1 MKYALNRLD
10 LRGPQQ
16 FAASAKRAE
25 DLGWSM
31 GLIPCSPLLAQDP
44 YVSLAFAAIET
55 KTLALGTLLDTP
67 VLRHPAVLASS
78 IATVAKLAPGRVHM
92 GLGAGDTAVRLN
104 GLAPSTV
111 ASLEKAAAN
120 ARSLLGGESMDVG
133 ATRPAR
139 LRHADSDNR
148 VPVWIAAQGPKTLR
162 MAGRVADGVWI
173 RVGTHPDNL
182 RAAWQ
187 WVCDGAK
194 EAGRDPADIALGVI
208 FHTAVSEDP
217 DEALSIARA
226 LAAGYFEYSPFLFE
240 GAGFEW
246 NGPDI
251 HELQKQVWP
260 DFHHHPDMIAAGR
273 VVEFLSAEAASAFAL
288 QGNWA
293 QIAEQLEA
301 VFDLGLTVD
310 YVLPHP
316 VLAKGSSIDFL
327 STAPSKL
334 PCWQ

>member
-1 MKYALNRLD
+1 
-10 LRGPQQ
+10 
-16 FAASAKRAE
+16 
-25 DLGWSM
+25 M
-31 GLIPCSPLLAQDP
+31 GLIPCSPLLVQDP
-44 YVSLAFAAIET
+44 YVSLAFAAAET
-55 KTLALGTLLDTP
+55 QSIALGTLLDTP

-78 IATVAKLAPGRVHM
+78 IATVARLAPGRVHL

-111 ASLEKAAAN
+111 VSLERATTD
-120 ARSLLGGESMDVG
+120 ARALLNGEAMDVG

-139 LRHADSDNR
+139 LRHADSDPR

-187 WVCDGAK
+187 WVCDGAT
-194 EAGRDPADIALGVI
+194 EAGRDPSDIALGLI
-208 FHTAVSEDP
+208 FHTAVSDVP
-217 DEALSIARA
+217 DEALAIARA

-251 HELQKQVWP
+251 HNLQQQVWP
-260 DFHHHPDMIAAGR
+260 DFHHHPDMAAAGG
-273 VVEFLSAEAASAFAL
+273 VVDFLPAEVAGAFAL
-288 QGNWA
+288 QGSWS
-293 QIAEQLEA
+293 QIAGQIEG
-301 VFDLGLTVD
+301 VFDLGLPVD

-316 VLAKGSSIDFL
+316 VLAKGRAIDFL

-334 PCWQ
+334 PLWGIDKD

>member
-10 LRGPQQ
+10 LRAPQL
-16 FAASAKRAE
+16 FAASANRAE

-44 YVSLAFAAIET
+44 YVSLAFAATET
-55 KTLALGTLLDTP
+55 QTMQLGTLLDTP

-78 IATVAKLAPGRVHM
+78 IATVARLAPNRVHL

-104 GLAPSTV
+104 GLAPATV
-111 ASLEKAAAN
+111 ASLERASSA
-120 ARSLLGGESMDVG
+120 ARSLLRGESMDVG
-133 ATRPAR
+133 APKPAR
-139 LRHADSDNR
+139 LRHADGETV

-173 RVGTHPDNL
+173 RVGTHPANL
-182 RAAWQ
+182 RAAWR
-187 WVCDGAK
+187 WVCEGAM
-194 EAGRDPADIALGVI
+194 EAGRDPAEITLGLI

-217 DEALSIARA
+217 LEALSIAKA
-226 LAAGYFEYSPFLFE
+226 LAAGYFEYSQFLFA
-240 GAGFEW
+240 GAGLAW

-260 DFHHHPDMIAAGR
+260 DFHHHPDMVAAGR
-273 VVEFLSAEAASAFAL
+273 VVNFLPVEAANAFAL
-288 QGNWA
+288 HGNWA
-293 QIAEQLEA
+293 QITEQLEA
-301 VFDLGLTVD
+301 IFDLGLPVQ

-316 VLAKGSSIDFL
+316 VLARHSEVDFL
-327 STAPSKL
+327 SSAPAML
-334 PCWQ
+334 PNWG